1 VHKLGFAD
9 LQSFTAAIKA
19 NPKLHP
25 TSADALLAIYKGYI
39 AQMQSRLPQ
48 LFGTLPKARLEVIAM
63 PDYMAPNQPQA
74 FYDQGTPDG
83 KRPGQVDINT
93 YHLADRS
100 LSDVEAV
107 AYHEGIPGHH
117 LQISIQQELT
127 GLPAFRLQAYYTAY
141 TEGWGLYSERLGKE
155 IGFYQDPYS
164 DYGRLEADMW
174 RAIRLVVD
182 TGVHSQ
188 HWTRQQMVDYFHQ
201 YSSLDETNIQSE
213 VDRYIAWPAQALGY
227 KMGQL
232 KILELRN
239 RAKSSLGPKFDI
251 KAFHDVVLDSGALPL
266 DVLETQVN
274 VWIQSQL
281 AAQKPAP

>member
-1 VHKLGFAD
+1 
-9 LQSFTAAIKA
+9 
-19 NPKLHP
+19 
-25 TSADALLAIYKGYI
+25 
-39 AQMQSRLPQ
+39 
-48 LFGTLPKARLEVIAM
+48 M
-63 PDYMAPNQPQA
+63 PAYMAPNQPQA

-83 KRPGQVDINT
+83 KRPGHVDVNL
-93 YHLADRS
+93 YNWADRS

-127 GLPAFRLQAYYTAY
+127 DLPEFRKQAYYTAY
-141 TEGWGLYSERLGKE
+141 TEGWALYSERLGKE

-188 HWTRQQMVDYFHQ
+188 HWTREQMVDYFHEH
-201 YSSLDETNIQSE
+201 STLDETNIQSE
-213 VDRYIAWPAQALGY
+213 VDRYIAWPGQALGY

-232 KILELRN
+232 KILELRD
-239 RAKSSLGPKFDI
+239 RAKTALGPKFDL
-251 KAFHDVVLDSGALPL
+251 KAFHDVVLDSGGLPL
-266 DVLETQVN
+266 DVLEKQVN
-274 VWIQSQL
+274 AWIATQR
-281 AAQKPAP
+281 AATTAQ